1 MQKQVIEL
9 KGRKTINIVMSE
21 DTELLD
27 EVSVAYGV
35 QKKVSVTGAIS
46 TVSTKDLR
54 VSTSPSLANALAGR
68 IAGLT
73 SMQRVG
79 GQPGVDDAT
88 MYLRGASTTNGTN
101 PLILI
106 DGVPRDNIRTLDIN
120 EVESISV
127 LKDASATAVFG
138 VRGANGVLIITTK
151 RGSEGKPELSV
162 NVTQSYSKLTREPD
176 MPGSVEYMNLRNEA
190 MANDGLEP
198 AFTPDIIAKFENP
211 LAGLDPNDPD
221 YESKAA
227 IRKWMY
233 PNNNWYRMLI
243 KRWSPQTTVNANMS
257 GGTDKISYFMNVGY
271 LHQGG
276 NMNTLPRIS

>member
-1 MQKQVIEL
+1 DFDGKFILTNVPSNAKIEVSYVGMQKQVIEL

-27 EVSVAYGV
+27 EVVVVAYGV

-120 EVESISV
+120 QVESISV
-127 LKDASATAVFG
+127 LQDASATSIFG
-138 VRGANGVLIITTK
+138 VRGAHRVLIITTK
-151 RGSEGKPELSV
+151 RGKAGKPELSV
-162 NVTQSYSKLTREPD
+162 NVTQRYSKLTR
-176 MPGSVEYMNLRNEA
+176 
-190 MANDGLEP
+190 
-198 AFTPDIIAKFENP
+198 
-211 LAGLDPNDPD
+211 
-221 YESKAA
+221 
-227 IRKWMY
+227 
-233 PNNNWYRMLI
+233 
-243 KRWSPQTTVNANMS
+243 
-257 GGTDKISYFMNVGY
+257 
-271 LHQGG
+271 
-276 NMNTLPRIS
+276 